1 MAETKASKIDKEIQN
16 IRELA
21 DVNESYFVGL
31 MWSNPIECYS
41 NYGSKIESDDFL
53 HRHWGFFFGL
63 GKMLYKKGLQ
73 KFDDI
78 SVNATVQEY
87 GVRTAFDEYGGL
99 DVMYELIDIV
109 KENPMN
115 VESYFDAL
123 LKNKVIM
130 SLIGIVG
137 NKVIIDNGK
146 YKYKDMNARQIAG
159 YWQDKLN
166 SVSVDSVSSYDSE
179 NLYVDSAE
187 FLENLENQAENMMPY
202 YNSKILNKVCQGIP
216 RGEVTMIGGFGNSG
230 KSSFMVDKV
239 LMSCINDVDKTLV
252 VLNEEGADKI
262 REKIFL
268 SLVNHVMRSEGE
280 KMSFPRWKFH
290 KVSEMTDDERD
301 LIHRTFARWKELID
315 GEEAKIKIVFM
326 EQYKIEDLRNIVALH
341 ANRGYVNLIIDT
353 HKVPDQYTSSAR
365 WEAIVEA
372 TKEIYKFTRKEGGGF
387 YLRTILTIQ
396 LADSHIG
403 DRFLGYDA
411 IGEGK
416 AMKNEASVLLMYR
429 PLFADEYDKLEVK
442 KYVPSDLSPTG
453 YVQEKIPLNKAK
465 TYYVLFIPKNR
476 FGGNTDSGQD
486 CILIEPNFEFNSFRE
501 VGEVKIERNYA

>member
-1 MAETKASKIDKEIQN
+1 
-16 IRELA
+16 
-21 DVNESYFVGL
+21 
-31 MWSNPIECYS
+31 
-41 NYGSKIESDDFL
+41 
-53 HRHWGFFFGL
+53 
-63 GKMLYKKGLQ
+63 
-73 KFDDI
+73 
-78 SVNATVQEY
+78 
-87 GVRTAFDEYGGL
+87 
-99 DVMYELIDIV
+99 
-109 KENPMN
+109 
-115 VESYFDAL
+115 
-123 LKNKVIM
+123 
-130 SLIGIVG
+130 
-137 NKVIIDNGK
+137 
-146 YKYKDMNARQIAG
+146 
-159 YWQDKLN
+159 
-166 SVSVDSVSSYDSE
+166 
-179 NLYVDSAE
+179 
-187 FLENLENQAENMMPY
+187 MMPY

-268 SLVNHVMRSEGE
+268 SLVNHVMRTEGE